1 MKNIVDTLHYSNDTF
16 LYIVNLSPIT
26 TQVDNKPYCY
36 LTLNEVITLLLAVT
50 SVIVAVVQFKKQ
62 MTKNREEQKNANIK
76 NWFLSVIVL
85 PQIEGINMFYLKLIE
100 DVLEDISIFPSVAS
114 NNFVLLSEKQAVR
127 KEQINA
133 FFDHLQSLIRSFDI
147 PLSQKI
153 AIEVQNLEDEVTI
166 ILAGCFGRRLYTK
179 DEIRRRLLLN
189 KKDIIAILYSK
200 TLEDDMVIK

>member
-1 MKNIVDTLHYSNDTF
+1 M
-16 LYIVNLSPIT
+16 
-26 TQVDNKPYCY
+26 
-36 LTLNEVITLLLAVT
+36 TLNEVITLLLAVT